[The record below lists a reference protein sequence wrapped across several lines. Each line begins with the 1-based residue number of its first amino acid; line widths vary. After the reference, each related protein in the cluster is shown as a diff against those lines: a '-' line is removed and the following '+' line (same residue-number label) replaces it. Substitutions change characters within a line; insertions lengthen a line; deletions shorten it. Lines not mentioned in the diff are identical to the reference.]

1 MPEISPIYG
10 KNSVHT
16 RIRLHSDCVFIGR
29 KVHTHGKRKKWGE
42 LLKELPP
49 FRVKK
54 ECSYT
59 EVG

>member
-1 MPEISPIYG
+1 MEETINWLDSGIVCAARQERRKEGMPPGMFGS
-10 KNSVHT
+10 
-16 RIRLHSDCVFIGR
+16 L
-29 KVHTHGKRKKWGE
+29 KWGE